1 MRTCPECGH
10 FTRLHHDEGGRG
22 PQWFRCWERLSHENN
37 DFCGCMR
44 GAPVPL
50 AFTLY
55 VVRSDKGL
63 YYRPRLGSASR
74 RELWVKDVLEARL
87 YTDLSQARARVTYL
101 NKHHASKHCPHI
113 ETFTVKH
120 QGVLDETEHLK
131 EAQEQ
136 EQRKAEEQRKA
147 TLEREEREIEALRKQ
162 AADLIREAEAK
173 SQAIG
178 GFVGRRHGDDCGC
191 KSCVGM

>member
-1 MRTCPECGH
+1 MRT
-10 FTRLHHDEGGRG
+10 
-22 PQWFRCWERLSHENN
+22 SHENN
-37 DFCGCMR
+37 DFCGCR
-44 GAPVPL
+44 HGASVPL

-74 RELWVKDVLEARL
+74 RELWVEDVLEARL
-87 YTDLSQARARVTYL
+87 YTDLGQARGRVTYL
-101 NKHHASKHCPHI
+101 NRHHASKYCPHI

-136 EQRKAEEQRKA
+136 RKAEEQRKA
-147 TLEREEREIEALRKQ
+147 TVEREEREIEALREQ
-162 AADLIREAEAK
+162 AADLIRKAETK
-173 SQAIG
+173 SASLYVEMRKG
-178 GFVGRRHGDDCGC
+178 
-191 KSCVGM
+191 K